1 MKEFIFRISFVLIS
15 ASCSTESIRL
25 KPYDCGPL
33 ARDDLGVVFGAG
45 KPASRQTYFVKGK
58 AGDICPKLMSAESIS
73 GFETDYCANYEPKD
87 KKECGVIKVFTITE
101 YQSGPST

>member
-1 MKEFIFRISFVLIS
+1 MKKFICHIFFVFIS
-15 ASCSTESIRL
+15 ASCSAESHRL

-33 ARDDLGVVFGAG
+33 ARADLGVVFSAG

-58 AGDICPKLMSAESIS
+58 ASDICPKLMLAESIS

-87 KKECGVIKVFTITE
+87 KKECGVIKVFTIIE